1 MAITSPSTEL
11 GSPLATITGMNPKIE
26 KVCFVIDS
34 PINAMVASLIA
45 RDAIHVEIIYVF
57 DPQRK
62 NIAEYL
68 RVARALLSSLRIHS
82 EHVIEF
88 DSLRFWGGEKND
100 LLPAAR
106 QALAPLVGQHPR
118 GTVYF
123 GNCLTNP
130 VALALKRYVKVK
142 HLYHAPG
149 DFVSMLFPLGN
160 PLKAALK
167 NMIKRVLGL
176 ELYRIEVNDY
186 PIYSLLNF
194 AAKQNFQ
201 HLDYQDFSSAS
212 VELILA
218 ELCRELAVSSTN
230 IMLLLAGDEPEPG
243 DNNSSNIA
251 KYLKPHYQAVESL
264 MAAEGMNSATLWI
277 KEHKSYFPLT
287 GEERALLTA
296 EFSKVGC
303 SVRFVADH
311 LPHDY
316 RSLPG
321 ECILRYGKVDF
332 VVAEPS
338 AFLFNIA
345 GSKVI
350 PVAAL
355 SPFSRYRYAGQLERN
370 GEFMSINRLLKN
382 SCRVL

>member
-1 MAITSPSTEL
+1 
-11 GSPLATITGMNPKIE
+11 MNPKIE

-34 PINAMVASLIA
+34 PMNALVASLIA
-45 RDAIHVEIIYVF
+45 RDAAQVEIIYVF

-62 NIAEYL
+62 DIAEYL
-68 RVARALLSSLRIHS
+68 RVTRALLSGLRIHS
-82 EHVIEF
+82 EQVIEF

-106 QALAPLVGQHPR
+106 QALAPLVRQHSR

-130 VALALKRYVKVK
+130 VALVLKRFARVN

-149 DFVSMLFPLGN
+149 DFVSMLFPQES
-160 PLKAALK
+160 PWKTALK
-167 NMIKRVLGL
+167 NLVKRVLGM
-176 ELYRIEVNDY
+176 ELYRIEVGDY

-194 AAKQNFQ
+194 ADQQNFQ
-201 HLDYQDFSSAS
+201 HLDYQDFSSTEVES
-212 VELILA
+212 VLEQLR
-218 ELCRELAVSSTN
+218 RELEAPGRN

-243 DNNSSNIA
+243 DNNPSNIT
-251 KYLKPHYQAVESL
+251 KYLKPHYQAVETL
-264 MAAEGMNSATLWI
+264 MAADGLDSATLWV

-287 GEERALLTA
+287 GEERALLSG
-296 EFSKVGC
+296 EFSKLGC
-303 SVRFVADH
+303 SVRFVADL

-321 ECILRYGKVDF
+321 ECILRYGRVDY
-332 VVAEPS
+332 VIAEPS

-345 GSKVI
+345 GSSVT
-350 PVAAL
+350 PFAAVT
-355 SPFSRYRYAGQLERN
+355 PFAPYRDEGQLGRN
-370 GEFMSINRLLKN
+370 AEFMTINRMLVQP
-382 SCRVL
+382 SRVY

>member
-1 MAITSPSTEL
+1 
-11 GSPLATITGMNPKIE
+11 MNLKIE

-34 PINAMVASLIA
+34 PMNALVASLIA
-45 RDAIHVEIIYVF
+45 HEASHVEIIYVF

-62 NIAEYL
+62 DIAEYL
-68 RVARALLSSLRIHS
+68 RVSRALLSNLRIHS
-82 EHVIEF
+82 EQVIEF

-106 QALAPLVGQHPR
+106 QSLAPLIPQHPR

-130 VALALKRYVKVK
+130 VALALKRFARVN

-149 DFVSMLFPLGN
+149 DFVSMLFPQGD
-160 PLKAALK
+160 PWKTAIK
-167 NMIKRVLGL
+167 NLVKRVLGL
-176 ELYRIEVNDY
+176 ELYRIEVGDY

-194 AAKQNFQ
+194 AVQQNFR
-201 HLDYQDFSSAS
+201 HLDFQDFSSVA
-212 VELILA
+212 VESILA
-218 ELCRELAVSSTN
+218 ELRRELDAPGSN

-243 DNNSSNIA
+243 DNNPSNIA
-251 KYLKPHYQAVESL
+251 KYLKPHYQAVETL
-264 MAAEGMNSATLWI
+264 MSADVMDSATLWV

-287 GEERALLTA
+287 GEERALLSG
-296 EFSKVGC
+296 EFSKLGC
-303 SVRFVADH
+303 SVRFVADF

-321 ECILRYGKVDF
+321 ECILRYGRVDY
-332 VVAEPS
+332 VIAEPS

-345 GSKVI
+345 GSSVT
-350 PVAAL
+350 PVAAVT
-355 SPFSRYRYAGQLERN
+355 PFAPYRDEGQLGRN
-370 GEFMSINRLLKN
+370 GEFMAINRLLVQP
-382 SCRVL
+382 SRVY

>member
-1 MAITSPSTEL
+1 
-11 GSPLATITGMNPKIE
+11 MNPKIE

-34 PINAMVASLIA
+34 PMNALVASLIA
-45 RDAIHVEIIYVF
+45 RDAAQVEIIYVF

-62 NIAEYL
+62 DIAEYL
-68 RVARALLSSLRIHS
+68 RVARALLSGLRIHS
-82 EHVIEF
+82 EQVIEF

-106 QALAPLVGQHPR
+106 QALAPLVRQHSR

-130 VALALKRYVKVK
+130 VALVLKRFARVN

-149 DFVSMLFPLGN
+149 DFVSMLFPQGS
-160 PLKAALK
+160 PWKTALK
-167 NMIKRVLGL
+167 NLVKRVLGM
-176 ELYRIEVNDY
+176 ELYRIEVGDY

-194 AAKQNFQ
+194 AAQQNFR
-201 HLDYQDFSSAS
+201 HLDFQDFFS
-212 VELILA
+212 VAVESILA
-218 ELCRELAVSSTN
+218 ELQRELEAPGCN

-243 DNNSSNIA
+243 DNNPSNIA
-251 KYLKPHYQAVESL
+251 KYLKPHYEAVATL
-264 MAAEGMNSATLWI
+264 MAADGLDRATLWV

-287 GEERALLTA
+287 GEERALLST
-296 EFSKVGC
+296 EFSKLGC
-303 SVRFVADH
+303 SVRLVADH

-321 ECILRYGKVDF
+321 ECILRYGRVDY
-332 VVAEPS
+332 VIAEPS

-345 GSKVI
+345 GSRVT
-350 PVAAL
+350 PVAAVT
-355 SPFSRYRYAGQLERN
+355 PFAPYRDEGQLGRN
-370 GEFMSINRLLKN
+370 AEFMAINRLLVQP
-382 SCRVL
+382 SRVY

>member
-1 MAITSPSTEL
+1 
-11 GSPLATITGMNPKIE
+11 MNPKIE

-34 PINAMVASLIA
+34 PMNALVASLIA
-45 RDAIHVEIIYVF
+45 RDASHVEIIYVF

-62 NIAEYL
+62 DIAEYL

-82 EHVIEF
+82 EQVIEF

-106 QALAPLVGQHPR
+106 QALAPLVQQHLR

-130 VALALKRYVKVK
+130 VALALKRFARVN

-149 DFVSMLFPLGN
+149 DFVSMLFPQGS
-160 PLKAALK
+160 PWKTVLK
-167 NMIKRVLGL
+167 NLVKRVLGM
-176 ELYRIEVNDY
+176 ELYRIEVGDY

-194 AAKQNFQ
+194 AAQQNFL
-201 HLDYQDFSSAS
+201 HLDFNDFSSVAVES
-212 VELILA
+212 IMVELS
-218 ELCRELAVSSTN
+218 RELDVPSKN

-243 DNNSSNIA
+243 DNNPSNIA
-251 KYLKPHYQAVESL
+251 KYLKPHYQAVETL
-264 MAAEGMNSATLWI
+264 MKADGLDSATLWV

-287 GEERALLTA
+287 GEERSLLA
-296 EFSKVGC
+296 GEFSKLGC

-311 LPHDY
+311 LPKDY

-345 GSKVI
+345 GSNVT

-355 SPFSRYRYAGQLERN
+355 SPFMPYRDAGQLERN
-370 GEFMSINRLLKN
+370 AEFMAINRLLKN
-382 SCRVL
+382 SSRVL